1 MIYFFINIMMYL
13 IITIFLIK
21 TLLNSMNIVNF
32 IIVLFNMNIYLFF
45 IYRNI
50 NFFYGIL
57 VAILSVII
65 ISILGMISTS
75 NEEVILIKD
84 GNINFHE
91 LIKHYSYHRL
101 VNYLK
106 LRNISLDEIAYCIKK
121 RNNLVIIKNKDI
133 GYPISIIVDGK
144 IINENLKLINK
155 NKDWLRDELLE
166 KNLLIKNVDYAYF
179 RKNKIY
185 FINN

>member
-1 MIYFFINIMMYL
+1 MIYSFINIMMYL
-13 IITIFLIK
+13 IITIFLIRS
-21 TLLNSMNIVNF
+21 LSHSMNIVNF

-57 VAILSVII
+57 IAILSVII

-106 LRNISLDEIAYCIKK
+106 LRHISLDEIAYCIKK
-121 RNNLVIIKNKDI
+121 RNNLVIIRNKDI
-133 GYPISIIVDGK
+133 GYPVSIIVDGK
-144 IINENLKLINK
+144 IMDENLKLINK
-155 NKDWLRDELLE
+155 NKDWLRDELLA
-166 KNLLIKNVDYAYF
+166 KHLLIKNVDYAYF